1 MRNFLPIEN
10 QRCPI
15 RIAYPCV
22 VVVIHRKPAASRTK
36 AYISWLSQGKLSH
49 STQLQMRK
57 NLTKSIRS
65 RSTARALKRAWSK
78 TYMTCSLQIF
88 ASSVVIS
95 GLLNNTQPTC
105 LLRFVCLRGESTQ
118 CPLFKILGLQSFA
131 LSRPQLGRQY
141 FVRRRRRRRRCP
153 GPNSPELTVSD
164 LDRKAAPSRARF
176 HEKKKSGNFV
186 CACHVQKSDPMFWVL
201 PLTYNGTR

>member
-57 NLTKSIRS
+57 NLTVTKSIRS

-78 TYMTCSLQIF
+78 KYMTCSLQIS

-105 LLRFVCLRGESTQ
+105 LLRFVCLGGESTQ
-118 CPLFKILGLQSFA
+118 SPLFKI
-131 LSRPQLGRQY
+131 
-141 FVRRRRRRRRCP
+141 RRCP
-153 GPNSPELTVSD
+153 SKSVHSTDSVSHGAKIS
-164 LDRKAAPSRARF
+164 LHWTAGLMWHPQPK
-176 HEKKKSGNFV
+176 NFV
-186 CACHVQKSDPMFWVL
+186 S
-201 PLTYNGTR
+201 